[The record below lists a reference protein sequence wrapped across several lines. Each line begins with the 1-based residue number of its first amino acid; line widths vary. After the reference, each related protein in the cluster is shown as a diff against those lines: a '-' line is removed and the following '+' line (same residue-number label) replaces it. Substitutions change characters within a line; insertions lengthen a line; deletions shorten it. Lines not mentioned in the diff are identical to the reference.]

1 MRSGNPPDSPK
12 VLPVMVKINR
22 VYTRTGDDGRTV
34 LGDGARLPK
43 FHIRVAAT
51 GSVDEANA
59 FIGWAA
65 RHVREPARA
74 ILLRVQNDL
83 FDIGADLCR
92 PERSGLKVEP
102 LRLHEAQVAWLEE
115 RIDEHNAMLAPL
127 TSFVLPGGSEGSALL
142 HIARTIVRRA
152 EREITELAFQE
163 PITPAVIRYM
173 NRLSDLLFVMARA
186 ENDAGASDV
195 LWDPGAY
202 RDAASTLAG

>member
-1 MRSGNPPDSPK
+1 
-12 VLPVMVKINR
+12 MVKINR

-59 FIGWAA
+59 FIGWTV
-65 RHVREPARA
+65 RHVDKPVRA
-74 ILLRVQNDL
+74 ILLRIQNDL

-102 LRLHEAQVAWLEE
+102 LRLHETQVEWLEA
-115 RIDEHNAMLAPL
+115 RIDEHNAALAPL
-127 TSFVLPGGSEGSALL
+127 TSFVLPGGSEASALL

-163 PITPAVIRYM
+163 PITPALIRYV
-173 NRLSDLLFVMARA
+173 NRLSDLLFVLARF
-186 ENDAGASDV
+186 ENNAGAGDV
-195 LWDPGAY
+195 LWHPGAH
-202 RDAASTLAG
+202 RDATPMPTG